1 MSQIAINT
9 SQNVNIN
16 FNVASVG
23 ERMLAFIIDLLI
35 KIAYWFDKLLMMF
48 WRYAVASLF
57 IPFSSKVS
65 KRRSSITVF
74 PLMMTVLTSF
84 AFVE

>member
-16 FNVASVG
+16 FNIASVG

-35 KIAYWFDKLLMMF
+35 
-48 WRYAVASLF
+48 RVAILSL
-57 IPFSSKVS
+57 S
-65 KRRSSITVF
+65 VF
-74 PLMMTVLTSF
+74 VFQYSGFGIF
-84 AFVE
+84 A

>member
-16 FNVASVG
+16 FNIASVG

-35 KIAYWFDKLLMMF
+35 RVAYMSLSCICFSIFWIWDICLMA
-48 WRYAVASLF
+48 WISGL
-57 IPFSSKVS
+57 
-65 KRRSSITVF
+65 
-74 PLMMTVLTSF
+74 
-84 AFVE
+84 